1 MSGLKILGVSGSPR
15 KGGNSETL
23 LDWTL
28 EAAETAGG
36 DVEKIRVC
44 SLDINPCRHC
54 GWCDTRGECVQKDG
68 MGDIYKKY
76 LAADRIVIATPL
88 FFMNAPAQLKAF
100 IDRFQCMWAKRYL
113 LKKELRETGMEPRGW
128 LLALGGTKGP
138 SLFDGIDQLM
148 KCFYSITD
156 VRFDSGRSLRY
167 RSVDH
172 AGDILDHA
180 TARADAEALGRLI
193 ASED

>member
-1 MSGLKILGVSGSPR
+1 
-15 KGGNSETL
+15 
-23 LDWTL
+23 
-28 EAAETAGG
+28 
-36 DVEKIRVC
+36 
-44 SLDINPCRHC
+44 
-54 GWCDTRGECVQKDG
+54 
-68 MGDIYKKY
+68 
-76 LAADRIVIATPL
+76 
-88 FFMNAPAQLKAF
+88 
-100 IDRFQCMWAKRYL
+100 MWAKRYL
-113 LKKELRETGMEPRGW
+113 LKKELRETGMEPLGW
-128 LLALGGTKGP
+128 LLALGGTKGA